1 MLDFGQYLKNKK
13 NKMKIQKRL
22 IHLANAIA
30 LVAILALQVLPPS
43 SAAAATQ
50 ITARSLTLVAGTTDG
65 GSKPG
70 GTVDHKFQFTLS
82 DTTDTLGSITF
93 QYCTTAAA
101 VASGI
106 GCVAPTGISTH
117 TATLGAE
124 SGATGFTT
132 ITSSSIDDA
141 SDGAYNVTTIGRSS
155 ASTIGASPVAVTVQI
170 NGVVNPT
177 AAETFFVRIATHSS
191 LDGSGAALEAG
202 TVAAATSTQIQLS
215 GTMPESLVF
224 CAGATVGVNAG
235 SVPDCSTVTTG
246 TVNFD
251 RLFSPTDTA
260 IATSQMAASTNAGS
274 GYAITVN
281 GPTLTSGTNTV
292 APMSDG
298 SGGPTAG
305 IHGVSQFGL
314 NLVANTVATSTPAV
328 GIDIAPASGTGN
340 YKGEPVPH
348 YATVDSFK
356 YADGDTVA
364 DSANAGTDAQIYTTS
379 YIVNVPGSQPA
390 GTYSTTL
397 TYICTPTF

>member
-1 MLDFGQYLKNKK
+1 M
-13 NKMKIQKRL
+13 
-22 IHLANAIA
+22 
-30 LVAILALQVLPPS
+30 AILALQLMPP
-43 SAAAATQ
+43 ATAVAATQ

-70 GTVDHKFQFTLS
+70 GTVNHKFQFTLS
-82 DTTDTLGSITF
+82 DTTDALGSISF

-101 VASGI
+101 VAGGI
-106 GCVAPTGISTH
+106 GCVAPTGVSTQS
-117 TATLGAE
+117 ATLGAE
-124 SGATGFTT
+124 TGATGFTT
-132 ITSSSIDDA
+132 ITSSSLDDTA
-141 SDGAYNVTTIGRSS
+141 DGAHNVTTIGRSS
-155 ASTIGASPVAVTVQI
+155 ASSIGASPVVVTVQI
-170 NGVVNPT
+170 NGVINPSS
-177 AAETFFVRIATHSS
+177 AQTFFVRIATHTS
-191 LDGSGAALEAG
+191 LDGSGAALESG
-202 TVAAATSTQIQLS
+202 TVAAATSTQIQLA

-235 SVPDCSTVTTG
+235 NVPDCGTVTTG
-246 TVNFD
+246 AVNFD

-281 GPTLTSGTNTV
+281 GPTLTSGSNTI
-292 APMSDG
+292 APMNNG

-305 IHGVSQFGL
+305 VHGVSQFGM
-314 NLVANTVATSTPAV
+314 NLVANTTATSTPAV
-328 GIDIAPASGTGN
+328 GTDIAPSSGSGN
-340 YKGEPVPH
+340 YFGEPVPN

-364 DSANAGTDAQIYTTS
+364 DSSTKGTDAQIYTAS

>member
-1 MLDFGQYLKNKK
+1 M
-13 NKMKIQKRL
+13 
-22 IHLANAIA
+22 AA
-30 LVAILALQVLPPS
+30 LVLQLIPP
-43 SAAAATQ
+43 ATAVAATQ

-82 DTTDTLGSITF
+82 DTVDSLGSLMF
-93 QYCTTAAA
+93 QYCTTAAP
-101 VASGI
+101 VVSGI
-106 GCVAPTGISTH
+106 GCVAPVGISTQ

-124 SGATGFTT
+124 TGATGFTT
-132 ITSSSIDDA
+132 ITASSLDDA
-141 SDGAYNVTTIGRSS
+141 SDGAYNVTTIGRSA
-155 ASTIGASPVAVTVQI
+155 ASTIGASPVVVTIQI
-170 NGVVNPT
+170 NGIINPT
-177 AAETFFVRIATHSS
+177 TAQTFFVRISS
-191 LDGSGAALEAG
+191 HTSLNGSGVALEAG

-246 TVNFD
+246 VVNFD

-281 GPTLTSGTNTV
+281 GPTLTSGTNTI
-292 APMSDG
+292 APMSNG
-298 SGGPTAG
+298 TGGPTAG

-328 GIDIAPASGTGN
+328 GIDITPASGAGS

-364 DSANAGTDAQIYTTS
+364 DSTNVGTDAQIYTTS

>member
-1 MLDFGQYLKNKK
+1 M
-13 NKMKIQKRL
+13 
-22 IHLANAIA
+22 
-30 LVAILALQVLPPS
+30 AILALQVMPP
-43 SAAAATQ
+43 ATAVAATQ
-50 ITARSLTLVAGTTDG
+50 ITARSLTLIAGVADG

-70 GTVDHKFQFTLS
+70 GTVNHKFQFTLS
-82 DTTDTLGSITF
+82 DTTDALGSISF

-106 GCVAPTGISTH
+106 GCVAPTGISAQ
-117 TATLGAE
+117 TASLGVE
-124 SGATGFTT
+124 TGATGFTT
-132 ITSSSIDDA
+132 ITASSRDDA
-141 SDGAYNVTTIGRSS
+141 SDGAYNVSTIGRSS
-155 ASTIGASPVAVTVQI
+155 ASTIGASPVVVTIQL
-170 NGVVNPT
+170 NGVVNPST
-177 AAETFFVRIATHSS
+177 AQTFFVRISTFTS
-191 LDGSGAALEAG
+191 LDGTGTPLETG
-202 TVAAATSTQIQLS
+202 TVAAATSTQIQLA

-235 SVPDCSTVTTG
+235 SVPDCGTVTTG

-281 GPTLTSGTNTV
+281 GPTLTSGGNTI
-292 APMSDG
+292 APMNNG
-298 SGGPTAG
+298 SGGPTTG
-305 IHGVSQFGL
+305 IHGVSQFGM

-328 GIDIAPASGTGN
+328 GIDIAPSSGTGS
-340 YKGEPVPH
+340 YFGEPVPN

-364 DSANAGTDAQIYTTS
+364 DSTSKGTDAQIYTTS

>member
-1 MLDFGQYLKNKK
+1 M
-13 NKMKIQKRL
+13 
-22 IHLANAIA
+22 A
-30 LVAILALQVLPPS
+30 VLALQLMPP
-43 SAAAATQ
+43 ATAVAATQ

-70 GTVDHKFQFTLS
+70 GTVNHKFQFTLS
-82 DTTDTLGSITF
+82 DTTDVLGSITF

-101 VASGI
+101 VASGT
-106 GCVAPTGISTH
+106 GCVAPTGVSTQS
-117 TATLGAE
+117 AALGTE
-124 SGATGFTT
+124 TGVTGFTT
-132 ITSSSIDDA
+132 ITSSSLDDA
-141 SDGAYNVTTIGRSS
+141 ADGAHNVATIGRSS
-155 ASTIGASPVAVTVQI
+155 ASTIGSSPVVVTIQI
-170 NGVVNPT
+170 NGVVNPSS
-177 AAETFFVRIATHSS
+177 AQTFFVRISTHSS
-191 LDGSGAALEAG
+191 LDGSGVALESG

-235 SVPDCSTVTTG
+235 NVPDCGTVTTG

-281 GPTLTSGTNTV
+281 GPTLTSGANTI
-292 APMSDG
+292 APMNNG
-298 SGGPTAG
+298 SGGPTLG
-305 IHGVSQFGL
+305 IHGVSQFGM
-314 NLVANTVATSTPAV
+314 NLVANTTATSTPAV
-328 GIDIAPASGTGN
+328 GTDIAPSSGSGN
-340 YKGEPVPH
+340 YFGEPVPN

-364 DSANAGTDAQIYTTS
+364 DSTSKGTNAQIYTAS